1 MTDTH
6 RDETPPEDSGVG
18 AASAEAAPS
27 LEDELERRQEQYLRL
42 AADFDNFRKRK
53 TQEIEDRSRYASEAA
68 ATALLP
74 VLDNLRRAVEHSQ
87 TEDETSLRSG
97 IEMVVREFE
106 SALES
111 LGIVPIEAVG
121 EPFDPK
127 LHEAIAGEESEDVD
141 VETVVDEVQRGY
153 RLHDRILRPA
163 LVRVAHPARTGTA

>member
-1 MTDTH
+1 MTDQPV
-6 RDETPPEDSGVG
+6 DERAPDGPEGD
-18 AASAEAAPS
+18 APATS

-53 TQEIEDRSRYASEAA
+53 TQELEDRARYASEAA

-74 VLDNLRRAVEHSQ
+74 VLDNLRRAVEHAN
-87 TEDETSLRSG
+87 TDDETSLRSG

-106 SALES
+106 SALET

-127 LHEAIAGEESEDVD
+127 FHEAIAGEESEDVD

-153 RLHDRILRPA
+153 RLHDRVLRPA